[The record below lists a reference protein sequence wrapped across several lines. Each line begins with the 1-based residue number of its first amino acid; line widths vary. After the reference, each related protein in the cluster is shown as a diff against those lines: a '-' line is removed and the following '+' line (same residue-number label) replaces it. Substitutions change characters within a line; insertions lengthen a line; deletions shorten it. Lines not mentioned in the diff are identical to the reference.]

1 MRFRRSRS
9 PVLQLPVGTWNSLR
23 PGSRRQNGI
32 IEKGRIEM
40 ATKGTKQGA
49 SEIEVTSSSGNVFQD
64 LGFANPEQELLK
76 ARLLLQIQQ
85 TIKRRGLSQVQAAA
99 ALGIKQPHVS
109 NLMRGYT
116 GRFSVE
122 RLMEFLTCLGHD
134 IDITVHPS
142 HAGLGEVSVNVD

>member
-1 MRFRRSRS
+1 
-9 PVLQLPVGTWNSLR
+9 V
-23 PGSRRQNGI
+23 I
-32 IEKGRIEM
+32 IEKGGIEM
-40 ATKGTKQGA
+40 ANKGTRKST
-49 SEIEVTSSSGNVFQD
+49 SEIEVAPSSGNVFRD

-85 TIKRRGLSQVQAAA
+85 TVKKRGLTQVQAAA
-99 ALGIKQPHVS
+99 VLGIKQPHVS

-122 RLMEFLTCLGHD
+122 RMMELLTCLGHD
-134 IDITVHPS
+134 IDIRVHPS